1 MLQTCAANG
10 KPVLP
15 FEDGAFDELKKMP
28 WTGNIR
34 ELRNV
39 IERLAIL

>member
-1 MLQTCAANG
+1 
-10 KPVLP
+10 
-15 FEDGAFDELKKMP
+15 MP

-39 IERLAIL
+39 VERLAILCDNIVTAEDIIRFAQPLKG